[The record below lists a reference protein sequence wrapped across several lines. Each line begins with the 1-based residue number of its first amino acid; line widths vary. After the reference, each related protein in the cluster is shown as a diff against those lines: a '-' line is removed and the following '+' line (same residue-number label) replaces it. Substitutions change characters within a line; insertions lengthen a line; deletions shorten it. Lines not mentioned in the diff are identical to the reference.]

1 MNLELDH
8 VFILVKPEAQVA
20 DLLVSLGME
29 ESFSRVH
36 KGQGTSNRRFE
47 LSNGMLEF
55 LWVRD
60 GDEANDGPGRDLVL
74 QQRSEISEASPF
86 GIILHR
92 KDNVNLDMPFMGW
105 KYQPDYFKPP
115 MSFHIGMNSNI
126 LLEPLCIYVPFIE
139 PEVRKIEEGAFKS
152 LSHVKIYTTM
162 EKLSDVLTIT
172 DTADRLS
179 IAYANEHLMEVTL
192 DDNKC
197 GLSKDF
203 RPEIPLIIHW

>member
-29 ESFSRVH
+29 ESFSRDH

-47 LSNGMLEF
+47 FSNGMLEF

-92 KDNVNLDMPFMGW
+92 KDNSNLGMPFVGW

-115 MSFHIGMNSNI
+115 MSFYIGMNSSN
-126 LLEPLCIYVPFIE
+126 LLEPLCIYVPFKE
-139 PEVRKIEEGAFKS
+139 PEVRKIAKGTFKS

-162 EKLSDVLTIT
+162 EKLSDVLTT
-172 DTADRLS
+172 ADTADRLS

-192 DDNKC
+192 DENKC